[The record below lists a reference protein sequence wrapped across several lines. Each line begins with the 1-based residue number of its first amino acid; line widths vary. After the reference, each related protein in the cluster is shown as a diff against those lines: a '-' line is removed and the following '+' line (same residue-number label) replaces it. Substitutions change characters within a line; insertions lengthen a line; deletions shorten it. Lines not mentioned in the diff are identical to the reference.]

1 MLAAALVLAAL
12 APAAAQ
18 EFGAAFAGFDTGSD
32 EPIQIEADKLEVR
45 DPEKLAIY
53 SGNVQ
58 VRQGESVLE
67 APELRVYYTGDPA
80 GQATEQ
86 AAGETEGGQEAPGS
100 QVSRIEAGPGVTVRS
115 GEQTASGDAVVLD
128 MQQDLI
134 TMTGNVVL
142 TQGPNVVRGQ
152 RLVVNL
158 QTKQGRME
166 GGRVQ
171 TLITP
176 SGGRANTQ

>member
-1 MLAAALVLAAL
+1 MRFFLSAAAAALGLALLHGAH
-12 APAAAQ
+12 AQ
-18 EFGAAFAGFDTGSD
+18 DFGAAFAGFDTGSD
-32 EPIQIEADKLEVR
+32 EPIQIEADRLEVR

-53 SGNVQ
+53 TGSVK
-58 VRQGESVLE
+58 VRQGDTLLE
-67 APELRVYYTGDPA
+67 APELRVFYTGEPTA
-80 GQATEQ
+80 QG
-86 AAGETEGGQEAPGS
+86 APGS
-100 QVSRIEAGPGVTVRS
+100 QVSRIEAGPSVTVS
-115 GEQTASGDAVVLD
+115 SADQTASGRNVVLD
-128 MQQDLI
+128 MAQDLI

-142 TQGPNVVRGQ
+142 TQGPNVVRGE

-176 SGGRANTQ
+176 SGGGQ